1 MNFVPK
7 KEYVCREEY
16 IEFNKILER
25 VSTRRGKRKEK
36 HIKDLQNFFC
46 DKIYEVMFRQRGYFQ
61 EILDEKVA
69 LERKVKGLQNEVDSL
84 RYETPKP
91 MSLSELETRIKS
103 LENSD
108 DS

>member
-16 IEFNKILER
+16 IEFTKLLER
-25 VSTRRGKRKEK
+25 LLRRRGKERNKLIQK
-36 HIKDLQNFFC
+36 LQNFFC
-46 DKIYEVMFRQRGYFQ
+46 EKIYEVMFRQQGYFQ
-61 EILDEKVA
+61 EILNEKVE

-91 MSLSELETRIKS
+91 MSLKDLETRIKS
-103 LENSD
+103 LESSD
-108 DS
+108 VS